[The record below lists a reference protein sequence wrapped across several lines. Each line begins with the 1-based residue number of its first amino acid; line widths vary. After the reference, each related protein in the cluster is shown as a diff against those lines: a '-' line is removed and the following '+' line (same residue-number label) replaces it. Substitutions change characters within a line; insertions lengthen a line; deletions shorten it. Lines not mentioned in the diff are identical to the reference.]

1 MSTNKKA
8 LFFDIDGTI
17 LSEVTGKI
25 PESASAALQK
35 AHDLGHLLFIN
46 TGRTIC
52 CLPPMICRL
61 PFSGYLCGCG
71 SYIVYNDEVLTS
83 TQIPKERQAE
93 IIRQVKAGFR
103 GPVLWQPVPGDHFL
117 FRDVRAVDPCIK
129 FAKPRFFGGSAVHFL
144 QGQRS
149 GVSGSSERET

>member
-17 LSEVTGKI
+17 LSEITGKI

-52 CLPPMICRL
+52 CLPPMICQL
-61 PFSGYLCGCG
+61 PFSGIC
-71 SYIVYNDEVLTS
+71 VA
-83 TQIPKERQAE
+83 AE
-93 IIRQVKAGFR
+93 AILYTTMRCSPPR
-103 GPVLWQPVPGDHFL
+103 
-117 FRDVRAVDPCIK
+117 RSRRSVR
-129 FAKPRFFGGSAVHFL
+129 R
-144 QGQRS
+144 RS
-149 GVSGSSERET
+149 SVR

>member
-17 LSEVTGKI
+17 LSEITGKI

-52 CLPPMICRL
+52 CLPPMICQL

-83 TQIPKERQAE
+83 TQIPR
-93 IIRQVKAGFR
+93 IITSVFCDSSFGFR
-103 GPVLWQPVPGDHFL
+103 HSVPPVPEF
-117 FRDVRAVDPCIK
+117 P
-129 FAKPRFFGGSAVHFL
+129 
-144 QGQRS
+144 
-149 GVSGSSERET
+149 E

>member
-71 SYIVYNDEVLTS
+71 SYIVYIL
-83 TQIPKERQAE
+83 
-93 IIRQVKAGFR
+93 
-103 GPVLWQPVPGDHFL
+103 PGL
-117 FRDVRAVDPCIK
+117 QSWREPAVISPHWD
-129 FAKPRFFGGSAVHFL
+129 
-144 QGQRS
+144 
-149 GVSGSSERET
+149 

>member
-17 LSEVTGKI
+17 LSEITGKI

-52 CLPPMICRL
+52 GLPPMIGQL
-61 PFSGYLCGCG
+61 PFRGSLCGCG
-71 SYIVYNDEVLTS
+71 S
-83 TQIPKERQAE
+83 
-93 IIRQVKAGFR
+93 
-103 GPVLWQPVPGDHFL
+103 
-117 FRDVRAVDPCIK
+117 
-129 FAKPRFFGGSAVHFL
+129 
-144 QGQRS
+144 
-149 GVSGSSERET
+149 

>member
-71 SYIVYNDEVLTS
+71 SYIVYNDEVS
-83 TQIPKERQAE
+83 PPR
-93 IIRQVKAGFR
+93 RSR
-103 GPVLWQPVPGDHFL
+103 
-117 FRDVRAVDPCIK
+117 RSVR
-129 FAKPRFFGGSAVHFL
+129 
-144 QGQRS
+144 QRS
-149 GVSGSSERET
+149 SGR